1 MYNVD
6 EVLDMHGDT
15 IRELRL
21 GRRSL
26 ALWLNENV
34 TGKYT
39 EHFARRLLAEVEQEG
54 ESVTPR
60 EKPPETRSMEQ
71 ILREEYGLHDPT
83 WIPVSV
89 WGDPRHPRAKWERRL
104 DLLDAERMKRLM
116 DQLGSEKLQ
125 VASESDSKNRRLGVM
140 SIRDTHFGMFTD
152 HPGPYKT
159 YDLDEATYDLDEAQA
174 AYVKAA
180 GRLMANAELMSVD
193 HLVIPFGS
201 DALHVDGPQSTT
213 TKGTPQE
220 VSTSWLR
227 AFEAA
232 LKSLNAVVEDA
243 RGRFERVTLVLEP
256 GNHDHS
262 LAQALGIA
270 VKSRWEGQVEV
281 LAGSETLKKVSLGN
295 SHVFMHHG
303 DSMKPAAYPG
313 VIYSDYP
320 ECARKGSYIEVLSGH
335 LHHRRRAVL
344 IESGDYLEEHA
355 IVHRIT
361 PALCPASNWAE
372 AGGYRSEPGAQLTVY
387 SEKGFVALFEWNAR
401 H

>member
-6 EVLDMHGDT
+6 EILDMHRDAIEEMG
-15 IRELRL
+15 L
-21 GRRSL
+21 GRRAL
-26 ALWLNENV
+26 AKWLNENV

-39 EHFARRLLAEVEQEG
+39 EHFARRVLAEMEAEDVFSG
-54 ESVTPR
+54 EEE
-60 EKPPETRSMEQ
+60 EKPYRSMEEV
-71 ILREEYGLHDPT
+71 LRDEYGLHDPT
-83 WIPVSV
+83 WVPVSV

-104 DLLDAERMKRLM
+104 DLLDAEKMQAILDSLETK
-116 DQLGSEKLQ
+116 KLQ
-125 VASESDSKNRRLGVM
+125 VVSESDSKNRRLAVL
-140 SIRDTHFGMFTD
+140 SIRDTHFGMFTE
-152 HPGPYKT
+152 HPGPY
-159 YDLDEATYDLDEAQA
+159 ESYDLDEAQK
-174 AYVKAA
+174 AYIKAA
-180 GRLMANAELMSVD
+180 GKLMRNAESMAVD

-232 LKSLNAVVEDA
+232 LQALNAVVEEA
-243 RGRFERVTLVLEP
+243 RTRFTRVTLVLEP

-281 LAGSETLKKVSLGN
+281 LAGHETLKRVSLGDT
-295 SHVFMHHG
+295 HVFMHHG
-303 DSMKPAAYPG
+303 DSMKPNAYPG
-313 VIYSDYP
+313 VIYNDHP
-320 ECARKGSYIEVLSGH
+320 EVAKKGSYIEVLSGH
-335 LHHRRRAVL
+335 FHHRRRTVL
-344 IESGDYLEEHA
+344 LEAGDYIEENG

-372 AGGYRSEPGAQLTVY
+372 SGGYRSEPGAQLTVY
-387 SEKGFVALFEWNAR
+387 SDKGFLALFEWNPR